1 MKDISIGI
9 YHKDHQY
16 GKRLMEYL
24 NHQKD
29 FPMTASF
36 TSDEEMFFKQ
46 EQEGDF
52 ECLVLAEETDYHG
65 DFPVCRIGANESM
78 GGMYCQSAK
87 EIAAGIYHC
96 LNVSPQIE
104 NERILGVYS
113 PIPRLEISA
122 FARNMAASNGW
133 IYFGMQ
139 PYGHFEEDET
149 DDLLLFYIKE
159 HKEDIIEYF
168 MKHQKKFDGCVGFAG
183 ASCYLDYRE
192 LSMQDYEWF
201 FEKLREA
208 GIYIIFD
215 IGIAS
220 PPDLKFF
227 GLFDRIFLPL
237 MRQDLGCME
246 YKKFQKQ
253 MRKHG
258 VWKLTNWEEVMLE
271 SWKNKGG
278 RGAVALKELLK
289 QRVMEKLNFSQEI
302 SDEHLKGVIQ
312 EEIMKISEEYPLLL
326 SDKIRLNQEVFYA
339 LRRLDILQD
348 LLEDDSVTEIMINGY
363 KNIFIER
370 QGKLHRYPGHF
381 SDNEKLYQV
390 IQQVASGAN
399 RMVNERNPIVDARL
413 NDGSRVNIILPPISI
428 DGATMTI
435 RKFAKE
441 PMTLAWLCERE
452 AFSEEIA
459 KFLKILVRARYNIFI
474 SGGTGSGKTT
484 LLNGM
489 SNCIPKDERIITI
502 EDSAELKLNGID
514 NLVRLE
520 MRNANAA
527 GENQVDM
534 KELIKAALRSRPDRI
549 IVGEVRGEEALS
561 MLNAM
566 NTGHD
571 GSISTG
577 HANSC
582 KDMLKRIETMVLMGV
597 DMPVEAIRGQMAS
610 AIDVIIHLGRSF
622 DGSRKLMEISEI
634 TGMAASQVAL
644 HPLFEMNEDDELTM
658 RSELCD
664 QKKLKEYGQYEAY
677 QKLMESF
684 KARDQPVEI

>member
-1 MKDISIGI
+1 M
-9 YHKDHQY
+9 
-16 GKRLMEYL
+16 
-24 NHQKD
+24 
-29 FPMTASF
+29 
-36 TSDEEMFFKQ
+36 
-46 EQEGDF
+46 
-52 ECLVLAEETDYHG
+52 
-65 DFPVCRIGANESM
+65 
-78 GGMYCQSAK
+78 
-87 EIAAGIYHC
+87 
-96 LNVSPQIE
+96 
-104 NERILGVYS
+104 
-113 PIPRLEISA
+113 
-122 FARNMAASNGW
+122 
-133 IYFGMQ
+133 
-139 PYGHFEEDET
+139 
-149 DDLLLFYIKE
+149 
-159 HKEDIIEYF
+159 
-168 MKHQKKFDGCVGFAG
+168 
-183 ASCYLDYRE
+183 
-192 LSMQDYEWF
+192 
-201 FEKLREA
+201 
-208 GIYIIFD
+208 
-215 IGIAS
+215 
-220 PPDLKFF
+220 
-227 GLFDRIFLPL
+227 
-237 MRQDLGCME
+237 
-246 YKKFQKQ
+246 
-253 MRKHG
+253 
-258 VWKLTNWEEVMLE
+258 
-271 SWKNKGG
+271 
-278 RGAVALKELLK
+278 ALKELLK

-452 AFSEEIA
+452 AFSQEIA

-566 NTGHD
+566 NTGFGNPD
-571 GSISTG
+571 ATTDNEDLPNIDIDLKSNAKLKDIDMSMVNVNVLTLPENGIVANLSASNSAVTQIVNLEKQLGLETLNIAGTGISALDLSANTNLKQVSCTESQKTG
-577 HANSC
+577 
-582 KDMLKRIETMVLMGV
+582 ITGV
-597 DMPVEAIRGQMAS
+597 DES
-610 AIDVIIHLGRSF
+610 IIYIVPDDSD
-622 DGSRKLMEISEI
+622 DGED
-634 TGMAASQVAL
+634 G
-644 HPLFEMNEDDELTM
+644 NEDGDDGEDGNEDGDVEL
-658 RSELCD
+658 E
-664 QKKLKEYGQYEAY
+664 
-677 QKLMESF
+677 
-684 KARDQPVEI
+684 

>member
-1 MKDISIGI
+1 M
-9 YHKDHQY
+9 
-16 GKRLMEYL
+16 
-24 NHQKD
+24 
-29 FPMTASF
+29 
-36 TSDEEMFFKQ
+36 
-46 EQEGDF
+46 
-52 ECLVLAEETDYHG
+52 
-65 DFPVCRIGANESM
+65 
-78 GGMYCQSAK
+78 
-87 EIAAGIYHC
+87 
-96 LNVSPQIE
+96 
-104 NERILGVYS
+104 
-113 PIPRLEISA
+113 
-122 FARNMAASNGW
+122 
-133 IYFGMQ
+133 
-139 PYGHFEEDET
+139 
-149 DDLLLFYIKE
+149 
-159 HKEDIIEYF
+159 
-168 MKHQKKFDGCVGFAG
+168 
-183 ASCYLDYRE
+183 
-192 LSMQDYEWF
+192 
-201 FEKLREA
+201 
-208 GIYIIFD
+208 
-215 IGIAS
+215 
-220 PPDLKFF
+220 
-227 GLFDRIFLPL
+227 
-237 MRQDLGCME
+237 
-246 YKKFQKQ
+246 
-253 MRKHG
+253 
-258 VWKLTNWEEVMLE
+258 
-271 SWKNKGG
+271 
-278 RGAVALKELLK
+278 ALKELLK
-289 QRVMEKLNFSQEI
+289 QRVVEKLNFSQEI

-399 RMVNERNPIVDARL
+399 RMVNERNPIVDVRL

-664 QKKLKEYGQYEAY
+664 QWINGSWKNLSEELKRKKK
-677 QKLMESF
+677 S
-684 KARDQPVEI
+684 RDQPVS

>member
-1 MKDISIGI
+1 M
-9 YHKDHQY
+9 
-16 GKRLMEYL
+16 
-24 NHQKD
+24 
-29 FPMTASF
+29 
-36 TSDEEMFFKQ
+36 
-46 EQEGDF
+46 
-52 ECLVLAEETDYHG
+52 
-65 DFPVCRIGANESM
+65 
-78 GGMYCQSAK
+78 
-87 EIAAGIYHC
+87 
-96 LNVSPQIE
+96 
-104 NERILGVYS
+104 
-113 PIPRLEISA
+113 
-122 FARNMAASNGW
+122 
-133 IYFGMQ
+133 
-139 PYGHFEEDET
+139 
-149 DDLLLFYIKE
+149 
-159 HKEDIIEYF
+159 
-168 MKHQKKFDGCVGFAG
+168 
-183 ASCYLDYRE
+183 
-192 LSMQDYEWF
+192 
-201 FEKLREA
+201 
-208 GIYIIFD
+208 
-215 IGIAS
+215 
-220 PPDLKFF
+220 
-227 GLFDRIFLPL
+227 
-237 MRQDLGCME
+237 
-246 YKKFQKQ
+246 
-253 MRKHG
+253 
-258 VWKLTNWEEVMLE
+258 
-271 SWKNKGG
+271 
-278 RGAVALKELLK
+278 ALKELLK

-381 SDNEKLYQV
+381 SDNEKLY
-390 IQQVASGAN
+390 
-399 RMVNERNPIVDARL
+399 
-413 NDGSRVNIILPPISI
+413 IILPPISI

-489 SNCIPKDERIITI
+489 SNCIPKGERIITI

>member
-1 MKDISIGI
+1 M
-9 YHKDHQY
+9 
-16 GKRLMEYL
+16 
-24 NHQKD
+24 
-29 FPMTASF
+29 
-36 TSDEEMFFKQ
+36 
-46 EQEGDF
+46 
-52 ECLVLAEETDYHG
+52 
-65 DFPVCRIGANESM
+65 
-78 GGMYCQSAK
+78 
-87 EIAAGIYHC
+87 
-96 LNVSPQIE
+96 
-104 NERILGVYS
+104 
-113 PIPRLEISA
+113 
-122 FARNMAASNGW
+122 
-133 IYFGMQ
+133 
-139 PYGHFEEDET
+139 
-149 DDLLLFYIKE
+149 
-159 HKEDIIEYF
+159 
-168 MKHQKKFDGCVGFAG
+168 
-183 ASCYLDYRE
+183 
-192 LSMQDYEWF
+192 
-201 FEKLREA
+201 
-208 GIYIIFD
+208 
-215 IGIAS
+215 
-220 PPDLKFF
+220 
-227 GLFDRIFLPL
+227 
-237 MRQDLGCME
+237 
-246 YKKFQKQ
+246 
-253 MRKHG
+253 
-258 VWKLTNWEEVMLE
+258 
-271 SWKNKGG
+271 
-278 RGAVALKELLK
+278 ALKELLK

-520 MRNANAA
+520 MRNAN
-527 GENQVDM
+527 
-534 KELIKAALRSRPDRI
+534 
-549 IVGEVRGEEALS
+549 
-561 MLNAM
+561 
-566 NTGHD
+566 
-571 GSISTG
+571 
-577 HANSC
+577 SC

>member
-1 MKDISIGI
+1 M
-9 YHKDHQY
+9 
-16 GKRLMEYL
+16 
-24 NHQKD
+24 
-29 FPMTASF
+29 
-36 TSDEEMFFKQ
+36 
-46 EQEGDF
+46 
-52 ECLVLAEETDYHG
+52 
-65 DFPVCRIGANESM
+65 
-78 GGMYCQSAK
+78 
-87 EIAAGIYHC
+87 
-96 LNVSPQIE
+96 
-104 NERILGVYS
+104 
-113 PIPRLEISA
+113 
-122 FARNMAASNGW
+122 
-133 IYFGMQ
+133 
-139 PYGHFEEDET
+139 
-149 DDLLLFYIKE
+149 
-159 HKEDIIEYF
+159 
-168 MKHQKKFDGCVGFAG
+168 
-183 ASCYLDYRE
+183 
-192 LSMQDYEWF
+192 
-201 FEKLREA
+201 
-208 GIYIIFD
+208 
-215 IGIAS
+215 
-220 PPDLKFF
+220 
-227 GLFDRIFLPL
+227 
-237 MRQDLGCME
+237 
-246 YKKFQKQ
+246 
-253 MRKHG
+253 
-258 VWKLTNWEEVMLE
+258 
-271 SWKNKGG
+271 
-278 RGAVALKELLK
+278 ALKELLK

-520 MRNANAA
+520 MRNANVA

-610 AIDVIIHLGRSF
+610 AIDV
-622 DGSRKLMEISEI
+622 MEISEI

-644 HPLFEMNEDDELTM
+644 HSLFEMNEDDELTM

>member
-1 MKDISIGI
+1 MPNSIKKLEEAFKEGKYDQLLKDIYVDESVLAYQQERYIKALESFEKI
-9 YHKDHQY
+9 YGEKEVEIYSAPGRSEVGGNHTDHQF
-16 GKRLMEYL
+16 GK
-24 NHQKD
+24 
-29 FPMTASF
+29 
-36 TSDEEMFFKQ
+36 
-46 EQEGDF
+46 
-52 ECLVLAEETDYHG
+52 VLATSINLDAIAI
-65 DFPVCRIGANESM
+65 V
-78 GGMYCQSAK
+78 AK
-87 EIAAGIYHC
+87 RDDDVIDLKSEGY
-96 LNVSPQIE
+96 
-104 NERILGVYS
+104 ERIIVSLS
-113 PIPRLEISA
+113 S
-122 FARNMAASNGW
+122 
-133 IYFGMQ
+133 
-139 PYGHFEEDET
+139 
-149 DDLLLFYIKE
+149 
-159 HKEDIIEYF
+159 
-168 MKHQKKFDGCVGFAG
+168 FDPAK
-183 ASCYLDYRE
+183 A
-192 LSMQDYEWF
+192 
-201 FEKLREA
+201 EK
-208 GIYIIFD
+208 GT
-215 IGIAS
+215 S
-220 PPDLKFF
+220 
-227 GLFDRIFLPL
+227 
-237 MRQDLGCME
+237 Q
-246 YKKFQKQ
+246 
-253 MRKHG
+253 
-258 VWKLTNWEEVMLE
+258 
-271 SWKNKGG
+271 
-278 RGAVALKELLK
+278 AL
-289 QRVMEKLNFSQEI
+289 
-302 SDEHLKGVIQ
+302 IQ